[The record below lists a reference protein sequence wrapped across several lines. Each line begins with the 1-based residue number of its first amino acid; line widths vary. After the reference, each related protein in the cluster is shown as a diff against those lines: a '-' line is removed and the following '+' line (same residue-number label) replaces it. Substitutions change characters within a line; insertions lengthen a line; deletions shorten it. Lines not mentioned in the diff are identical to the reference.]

1 MVFETA
7 FESIA
12 KQMTFLDL
20 TDVESKS
27 KVFPSKGPSFETL
40 FFFFFNIYAYKHQGN
55 LWRF

>member
-7 FESIA
+7 FEGIA
-12 KQMTFLDL
+12 KQITFLDL

-27 KVFPSKGPSFETL
+27 KVFPTKGPSFEKL
-40 FFFFFNIYAYKHQGN
+40 FFIHAYKHRGN